1 MNDLI
6 GTGVALVTPFNEDRS
21 IDYSGLQRII
31 EHTISGGVDYLVV
44 MGTTGES
51 PTISWKEQLEA
62 LTKSIEF
69 VDNRKPIVF
78 GLGGNDTYALCEK
91 SQELNDYP
99 IAAILSASPY
109 YNKPSQKGLIAHYEA
124 LADSSSFPI
133 LLYNVPARTGSN
145 MEADT
150 SIALSQHE
158 NIIGLKEASGD
169 ISQFEK
175 VKKNVDDQ
183 FLMLSGDD
191 SNTLET
197 IRMGGHGVIS
207 VVANLIP
214 KEFSQMVK
222 NALGGQ
228 FDLASLE
235 NKKLELIYR
244 LSVMEGNPTSIKT
257 GLMNSGFIENYM
269 RLPLTEGSDVLKKA
283 FEEARA

>member
-191 SNTLET
+191 SNT
-197 IRMGGHGVIS
+197 
-207 VVANLIP
+207 
-214 KEFSQMVK
+214 
-222 NALGGQ
+222 
-228 FDLASLE
+228 
-235 NKKLELIYR
+235 
-244 LSVMEGNPTSIKT
+244 
-257 GLMNSGFIENYM
+257 
-269 RLPLTEGSDVLKKA
+269 
-283 FEEARA
+283 